1 VKAADVWSVGVI
13 IHIVCTRKTPYRF
26 SEWKQLIPRG
36 KFPRMRVEKSPH
48 MGDIGELLKR
58 IFVIMPQTRITS
70 KDALDLFRN
79 EIAITIPNQITP
91 E

>member
-1 VKAADVWSVGVI
+1 
-13 IHIVCTRKTPYRF
+13 
-26 SEWKQLIPRG
+26 
-36 KFPRMRVEKSPH
+36 MRVEKSPH

-70 KDALDLFRN
+70 KDALDMFRN
-79 EIAITIPNQITP
+79 EIAITIPNQTTP